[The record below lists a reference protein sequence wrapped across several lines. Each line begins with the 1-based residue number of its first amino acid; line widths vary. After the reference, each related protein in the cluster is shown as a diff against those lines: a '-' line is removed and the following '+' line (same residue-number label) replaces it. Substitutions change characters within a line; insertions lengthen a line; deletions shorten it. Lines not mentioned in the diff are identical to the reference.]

1 MKFSQMYVC
10 MYKEHKFLLL
20 YVFSFKTNISYSNMK
35 INHCSS
41 DQLLMMKKHLLVLS
55 IWIVLFGISL
65 ADTDENKK
73 GTNHVSVFSGKTNI
87 LSFLSKKKSKAK

>member
-10 MYKEHKFLLL
+10 IYKEHKFLLL
-20 YVFSFKTNISYSNMK
+20 NVFSLKTNISYSNMK

-73 GTNHVSVFSGKTNI
+73 GTNHVSVFSEKTNM
-87 LSFLSKKKSKAK
+87 LSFFLNKFLD